1 MNRSALEH
9 VLRAAA
15 AITGESMFYVVGTA
29 AIVASLRSE
38 AALPGAI
45 LRSREADLVPAC
57 GSARSIDHRRCVGTG
72 FHFRWHTR
80 LLCRC
85 LEFSTVSYAPDGWRD
100 RTIRFATAGTKGAT
114 GLCMEPHDLAISKLC
129 AGREKD
135 LTFVRGVIEA
145 GLVEIDLLFD
155 RLGRVSAP
163 PEVLTLARQR
173 LQAFRSA

>member
-1 MNRSALEH
+1 MWSAQRRSWHLCALRQRF
-9 VLRAAA
+9 RA
-15 AITGESMFYVVGTA
+15 
-29 AIVASLRSE
+29 RSSGH
-38 AALPGAI
+38 AKPI
-45 LRSREADLVPAC
+45 WCRRADLLVQLI
-57 GSARSIDHRRCVGTG
+57 IDGALGQDSTFDGTFG
-72 FHFRWHTR
+72 YYADGV
-80 LLCRC
+80 
-85 LEFSTVSYAPDGWRD
+85 EFSTVSYAPDGWRD
-100 RTIRFATAGTKGAT
+100 RTIRFATAGTEGAT

-145 GLVEIDLLFD
+145 GLAEIDLLFD